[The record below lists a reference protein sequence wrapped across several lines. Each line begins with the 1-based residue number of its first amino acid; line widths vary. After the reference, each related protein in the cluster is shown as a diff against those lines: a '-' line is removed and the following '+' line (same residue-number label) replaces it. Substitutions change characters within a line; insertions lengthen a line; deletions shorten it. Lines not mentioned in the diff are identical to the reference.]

1 MKKNNKNKE
10 KATREKIVD
19 KVVEKTGWK
28 RNYALNQMKKAV
40 KLTGCTYREY
50 SRFGLYNVPEQEQ
63 QAVYAAKKAKYERK
77 LKTQE
82 KYTRLV
88 MEKTGW
94 EHDHALR
101 QMKDAVK
108 LTGCTYREYSRFGL
122 YNVPEQEQQAVYAAK
137 KARLERKLKT
147 QEKYAQFVMEKTGW
161 EHDYALRQMKD
172 AVKLTGCTYREY
184 SRFGLYN
191 VPAQEQQE
199 VYAARKDKHERRLKT
214 QEKYTRLVMEKTG
227 WEYDHA
233 LRQMKEAVKSIGC
246 NVREYYKYR
255 LYGVLTEEQ
264 QEVLEKG
271 RSKAQRKSTIAEN
284 REKAVQLVME
294 KTGWAHD
301 YAENQM
307 LQAEKNLGI
316 SFREYSRC
324 DLFNYAEDE
333 QKRLHK
339 INSSRKKALKSLKE
353 RRIETVMNAAGW
365 DYEKTV
371 EQLDE
376 AQSKGIGNRFYVL
389 LQLYQYPTSEHEK
402 IFKEFLDQ
410 KKEDQC
416 KKVNEYYDK
425 IIEVTGWS
433 REQAQEIVSEA
444 KGRTGCTV
452 KEFFIYHFYEF
463 SKEQQ
468 ERVMLECDSKKI
480 MRRFDV
486 DRELFGIL
494 SNKALTN
501 SHFPK
506 CVRRHWCVN
515 TKTTRDEFVE
525 LFKDSTK
532 LIYKPIQGHMGFGV
546 EAFEIN
552 EKNMDEVYHTISGYP
567 EGMVEEFVKQHPDIS
582 KIADSSVNT
591 IRIVTLSS
599 NDKPVTKDGKMFDI
613 AYTSLRI
620 GGGTSIVD
628 NFHSGG
634 MVAVIDKE
642 TGRIVTNATDQ
653 YGNVFTE
660 HPVSKTK
667 IKGLQIPYY
676 KEALEMITE
685 ACTENKLEGY
695 LGWDVA
701 ISVDGP
707 ELIEANN
714 MPGIVLLSTPYAA
727 EKMDSKKVMEPYM
740 DF

>member
-1 MKKNNKNKE
+1 MKEDNTENAAQE
-10 KATREKIVD
+10 VIVN

-28 RNYALNQMKKAV
+28 RNYALQQMKNAA
-40 KLTGCTYREY
+40 LRTGCTYCEY

-63 QAVYAAKKAKYERK
+63 QEVYSAKKAKYERK

-94 EHDHALR
+94 EHD
-101 QMKDAVK
+101 
-108 LTGCTYREYSRFGL
+108 Y
-122 YNVPEQEQQAVYAAK
+122 
-137 KARLERKLKT
+137 
-147 QEKYAQFVMEKTGW
+147 
-161 EHDYALRQMKD
+161 
-172 AVKLTGCTYREY
+172 
-184 SRFGLYN
+184 
-191 VPAQEQQE
+191 
-199 VYAARKDKHERRLKT
+199 
-214 QEKYTRLVMEKTG
+214 
-227 WEYDHA
+227 A

-246 NVREYYKYR
+246 NAREYYRYG
-255 LYGVLTEEQ
+255 LYGVPTEKQKKLLTKKR
-264 QEVLEKG
+264 L
-271 RSKAQRKSTIAEN
+271 KAQRELEIAEN

-294 KTGWAHD
+294 KTGWEHD
-301 YAENQM
+301 FAQSKMTEAEQNS
-307 LQAEKNLGI
+307 GI
-316 SFREYSRC
+316 SFREYSHYNF
-324 DLFNYAEDE
+324 FNLSEDE
-333 QKRLHK
+333 QKRRHK
-339 INSSRKKALKSLKE
+339 INSSRKRALKTLKE
-353 RRIETVMNAAGW
+353 RRIETVMNATGW

-371 EQLDE
+371 EQLNE

-389 LQLYQYPTSEHEK
+389 LQLYQYPTSEHERRYQ
-402 IFKEFLDQ
+402 EFLDKEEADQ
-410 KKEDQC
+410 QKED
-416 KKVNEYYDK
+416 NDYIGR
-425 IIEVTGWS
+425 IIDVTGWS
-433 REQAQEIVSEA
+433 RERAEEIVSEA
-444 KGRTGCTV
+444 QERTGCSV

-468 ERVMLECDSKKI
+468 KKVMLRCDSLKL
-480 MRRFDV
+480 MERFDV

-501 SHFPK
+501 TYFSK

-515 TKTTRDEFVE
+515 TKTTHDEFVA

-546 EAFEIN
+546 EALEIN
-552 EKNMDEVYHTISGYP
+552 ENNMDEVYNTLSDYP

-642 TGRIVTNATDQ
+642 TGRIATNATDQ

-676 KEALEMITE
+676 KEALDMITE